1 MKNLTKMILCGSA
14 ALMLGG
20 CDAPN
25 TESATSDFKYTID
38 SFADLKVMRYR
49 IPGWEN
55 LSLQQK
61 EYAYHLAEAAKYGR
75 DILWDQ
81 NCKDN
86 LRVRHALEAILE
98 NSGIDTQTPEYQD
111 FLVYAKRVFF
121 SNGIHHHY
129 AEDKIF
135 PACSKEYF
143 ASLLDAC
150 GIKDNGLLDIIYN
163 PAVWPQRRSTET
175 SGDLVKLSAVNY
187 YEGVT
192 REEVENYYAGI
203 VDPSDPE
210 PVSWG
215 LNTKK
220 SWAKPAKW
228 RKTTSRSVPWVFSS
242 STIRPETSTSGT
254 SSTSSG

>member
-1 MKNLTKMILCGSA
+1 MIIFVYLHIMKNIVKMILCGSA
-14 ALMLGG
+14 ALTMAG
-20 CDAPN
+20 CDAPEKEN
-25 TESATSDFKYTID
+25 AADDFKYTID

-49 IPGWEN
+49 IPGWDK

-98 NSGIDTQTPEYQD
+98 NASIDTQAPEYQD
-111 FLVYAKRVFF
+111 FLTYAKRVFF

-143 ASLLDAC
+143 ASLLESSGVKDA
-150 GIKDNGLLDIIYN
+150 GLLDVIYD

-187 YEGVT
+187 YENVT
-192 REEVENYYAGI
+192 REEVEKYYAGI
-203 VDPSDPE
+203 VTRQTRNRFP
-210 PVSWG
+210 G
-215 LNTKK
+215 
-220 SWAKPAKW
+220 
-228 RKTTSRSVPWVFSS
+228 
-242 STIRPETSTSGT
+242 G
-254 SSTSSG
+254 